1 MGWWAGVFRRRR
13 YEDLNVSIEEHIA
26 EKADELTESGMP
38 REQAERAARR
48 AFGNRTL
55 ITERSREAWQ
65 WPRLESLLADL
76 KLVFRRLRNAP
87 GFAIT
92 VLLTLAIGIGA
103 NTAVFSVV
111 NSVLLQPLPY
121 PHADRLEALSL
132 KAPGAPGMLDFS
144 NGLALS
150 PSMYT
155 TFAEHNRSFASV
167 GVWTTQTSNVTGM
180 GHPEEVQTA
189 LVSGGVL
196 ESLGVPPAAGRWL
209 NTSDQDPHGQQ
220 PVMLSYEYWRK
231 RFGLDRGVVGRS
243 IVVDG
248 QTRQIVG
255 VMPRGFTLMDTK
267 FDVLGPLAFDRSKM
281 KLSPFGYLGLGR
293 LKPGVTLAQADADFE
308 GLLGL
313 WMDSWSNGPGS
324 NPHYYA
330 NWKIKAEFQ
339 TLKQAVVGDVGRVLW
354 VVMATIGLVMLIACM
369 NVANLLLVRA
379 DARQQELAVR
389 AALGAGRAR
398 IARELLLESV
408 VLGLLGGA
416 LGVGVAWAGLRLLV
430 RFGPQ
435 DLPRVTEIGLD
446 GWGLAFTLA
455 VSVVSGLVFGL
466 VPVWKYVGKR
476 SVVSTGN
483 RTASR
488 SRERNRSRDVLVV
501 GQVAMALVLLVS
513 AALMIRTF
521 IHLRNVEPGFADA
534 RHVETMGISMPD
546 TMVADPVM
554 VTRME
559 NEIADRL
566 AVIPGVSSVGFAQ
579 AVPMD
584 GNQPNADEIRIEGK
598 NYEGGVP
605 PILTFNYLSPGYF
618 HTVGTRFV
626 AGRDFDWTDLYG
638 LRNRV
643 IVSENFA
650 RESWGSAQG
659 ALGKRL
665 RMWSGLPWQEVVG
678 VVENVRQVS
687 VDTPAPEI
695 VYWPAMINS
704 PYTKGA
710 IYASRAVTF
719 VVKSERAGS
728 AEMLERM
735 QDAVWGVNG
744 DLPLEQ
750 VETLQDVYSKSMA
763 RTSFTLVMLAIAGS
777 MALLLGVIGIYGV
790 IAYAVSQRTRE
801 IGIRMALGAQRN
813 ELRWMFVRSA
823 LALTGVG
830 VGIGIVAAAGLT
842 QLMKSLL
849 FGVSPVDPVSF
860 VAIPLVLAVAAAVA
874 SYLPARRA
882 AGVDP
887 VEALRAE

>member
-1 MGWWAGVFRRRR
+1 MGRWWWHRRQ
-13 YEDLNVSIEEHIA
+13 YEDLSVSIEEHIA
-26 EKADELTESGMP
+26 EHVDELMAEGMP
-38 REQAERAARR
+38 RREAEMAARR
-48 AFGNRTL
+48 AFGNLTL
-55 ITERSREAWQ
+55 VRERSREVWQ
-65 WPRLESLLADL
+65 WGGAERLATDL
-76 KLVFRRLRNAP
+76 KLILRRLRKAP
-87 GFAIT
+87 GFAVT

-111 NSVLLQPLPY
+111 NSVLLKGLPY
-121 PHADRLEALSL
+121 PDADRLVALRL
-132 KAPGAPGMLDFS
+132 KAPGAPGMSSLAT
-144 NGLALS
+144 GLALS

-155 TFAEHNRSFASV
+155 TFAEHNRSFASL
-167 GVWTTQTSNVTGM
+167 GVWTTQTSNVTGI

-196 ESLGVPPAAGRWL
+196 ESLGVPPVAGRWL
-209 NTSDQDPHGQQ
+209 NASDQDPHGQQ

-231 RFGLDRGVVGRS
+231 RFGQDRGAVERS
-243 IVVDG
+243 IVLDG

-281 KLSPFGYLGLGR
+281 KLAPFGFSGLGR
-293 LKPGVTLAQADADFE
+293 LKQGVKLAQADADFE
-308 GLLGL
+308 RLLGL

-324 NPHYYA
+324 NPHYYEV
-330 NWKIKAEFQ
+330 WMIKADFQ
-339 TLKQAVVGDVGRVLW
+339 PLKQAVVGDVGRVLW

-398 IARELLLESV
+398 IAREMLLESV
-408 VLGLLGGA
+408 VLGLMGGA
-416 LGVGVAWAGLRLLV
+416 LGVGVALAGLRLLV

-435 DLPRVTEIGLD
+435 DLPRMTEIGLD
-446 GWGLAFTLA
+446 GWGLGFTVLI
-455 VSVVSGLVFGL
+455 SVVSGIVFGTA
-466 VPVWKYVGKR
+466 PIWKHVQAR
-476 SVVSTGN
+476 RVVSTGN
-483 RTASR
+483 RTASM

-501 GQVAMALVLLVS
+501 GQVAMALVLLVGAS
-513 AALMIRTF
+513 LMIRTF
-521 IHLRNVEPGFADA
+521 IQLHDVEPGIADA
-534 RHVETMGISMPD
+534 RHVQTMGISMPE

-566 AVIPGVSSVGFAQ
+566 AEIPGVSSVGFAQ

-584 GNQPNADEIRIEGK
+584 GNQPNSDEIRIEGK

-605 PILTFNYLSPGYF
+605 PILFFNYLSPGYF

-638 LRNRV
+638 MQNHV
-643 IVSENFA
+643 IISENFA
-650 RESWGSAQG
+650 RESWGSAQ
-659 ALGKRL
+659 AAIGKRL
-665 RMWSGLPWQEVVG
+665 RMWGGLPWQGVVG
-678 VVENVRQVS
+678 VVEDVRQVS
-687 VDTPAPEI
+687 VDTAAPAI

-704 PYTKGA
+704 PYTKGT

-719 VVKSERAGS
+719 VLKSDRAGS

-735 QDAVWGVNG
+735 QNAVWGVNG
-744 DLPLEQ
+744 DLPLQ
-750 VETLQDVYSKSMA
+750 SVATLDDVYRHSMA
-763 RTSFTLVMLAIAGS
+763 RTSFTLVMLAIAGA

-790 IAYAVSQRTRE
+790 ISYAVSQRTRE
-801 IGIRMALGAQRN
+801 IGIRMALGAQKG

-823 LALTGVG
+823 LVLTGAG
-830 VGIGIVAAAGLT
+830 VGIGLGAAAGLVR
-842 QLMKSLL
+842 LMKSLL
-849 FGVSPVDPVSF
+849 FGVNPMDPVSF
-860 VAIPLVLAVAAAVA
+860 VAIPLVLVAATVLA

-882 AGVDP
+882 AAVDP